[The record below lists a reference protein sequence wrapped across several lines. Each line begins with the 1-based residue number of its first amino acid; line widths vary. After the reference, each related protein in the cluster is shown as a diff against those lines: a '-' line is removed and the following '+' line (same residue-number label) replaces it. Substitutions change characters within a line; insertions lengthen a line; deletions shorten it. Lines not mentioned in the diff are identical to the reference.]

1 MGVHSPTDSFD
12 SSYSSPVSEADDESH
27 PFLSHELH
35 DAIKLDDRQAEDGC
49 CTSNARG
56 TKSTPIPKAQLS
68 VLCAV
73 RLVDPI
79 MFTQIFP
86 YVNEMMERL
95 HITDDPSRTG
105 LYSGIVV
112 SKVGLPKRVKRVK
125 RRIGHRRAASPSP
138 NCVLSTNGPGC
149 LVRTSRSCSDLHR
162 V

>member
-86 YVNEMMERL
+86 YVNEMMASL
-95 HITDDPSRTG
+95 HLTDDPSKIG
-105 LYSGIVV
+105 LYSGMVV
-112 SKVGLPKRVKRVK
+112 STFHDRICSSSMLTSTRVPPGKQFRYLAATLHLSLGAT
-125 RRIGHRRAASPSP
+125 IG
-138 NCVLSTNGPGC
+138 
-149 LVRTSRSCSDLHR
+149 
-162 V
+162 